1 MVWAQMLVAKP
12 LIETHET
19 LDPLSV
25 LLYDSQEALSLLL
38 PQSLPVSVMLDQLD
52 TGVAI
57 FPKHLITV
65 ILISRCSGWRAPQ
78 IIKIVQDLIG
88 STLKSMTT
96 QHDCSF
102 VIYTS

>member
-1 MVWAQMLVAKP
+1 MVWAQMPVAKP
-12 LIETHET
+12 LIET

-25 LLYDSQEALSLLL
+25 LLYDSQEALSLSLL
-38 PQSLPVSVMLDQLD
+38 QSLPVSVMLDQLD
-52 TGVAI
+52 TGVAM

-65 ILISRCSGWRAPQ
+65 IHDVQVEELLKF
-78 IIKIVQDLIG
+78 IKMVQDLIG